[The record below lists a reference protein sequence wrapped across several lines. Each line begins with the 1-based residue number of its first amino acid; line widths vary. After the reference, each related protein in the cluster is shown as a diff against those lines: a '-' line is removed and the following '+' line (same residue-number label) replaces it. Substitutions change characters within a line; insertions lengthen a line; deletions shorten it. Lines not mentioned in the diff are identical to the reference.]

1 MSANAFDA
9 LRRELDLAQAQLR
22 PLAKVSPREQLRCT
36 ARASFENAVQAL
48 RSEGWSQ
55 NAIVDALGVDIRT
68 FLDWLEGKR
77 QLPAWAIAALPQTA
91 RVHFLREALGWPEGK
106 TGT

>member
-1 MSANAFDA
+1 VKEFDS
-9 LRRELDLAQAQLR
+9 LRRDLDRIEAELR
-22 PLAKVSPREQLRCT
+22 PLAKVRQSPRDELRST
-36 ARASFENAVQAL
+36 TRASFEDAVHAL
-48 RSEGWSQ
+48 RSDGWSQ

-77 QLPAWAIAALPQTA
+77 QLPAWAIAALPQSA
-91 RVHFLREALGWPEGK
+91 RVVFLRQALGWPEGK